1 MISRHPKGPLPPP
14 VPVSLAKLLLVE
26 GNTPMHFFEA
36 LLRHLGLHSQ
46 IEIRNY
52 GGIRNLA
59 AYLTTLIAIPTFQQ
73 LAKSVGIVRDAE
85 DKPAAIARQ
94 SVENALMA
102 AGLTPQRNPP
112 IQTSIFILPDN
123 ANPGMIETL
132 CMEAVK
138 NEAAFAGTYRCV
150 EDFFSCL
157 TRNQIALPALPML
170 AKHHAQAYLAT
181 RPEVQMFPGLAAY
194 RDYWPWGNPAFGPL
208 IDFLQAL

>member
-1 MISRHPKGPLPPP
+1 MLPARQSPPP
-14 VPVSLAKLLLVE
+14 PGPITLTKLLLVE

-36 LLRHLGLHSQ
+36 LLQHLGLDTQ

-52 GGIRNLA
+52 GGIRDLA
-59 AYLTTLIAIPTFQQ
+59 TYLTTLIATPAFQQ

-85 DKPAAIARQ
+85 DKPAAVARQ
-94 SVENALMA
+94 SVENALTA

-123 ANPGMIETL
+123 TNPGMIETL

-138 NEAAFAGTYRCV
+138 NEAALTGACRCV
-150 EDFFSCL
+150 DDFFSCL
-157 TRNQIALPALPML
+157 TRNQIALPALPVL

-181 RPEVQMFPGLAAY
+181 RPEAQMFPGLAAY
-194 RDYWPWGNPAFGPL
+194 RDYWPWNNPAFQPL
-208 IDFLQAL
+208 IDFLRAL